1 MAKKEQ
7 KKHFFTIK
15 ITNIGGS
22 STEIGKIFCN
32 FVVEY
37 VSPAF
42 RTILIRKMSKTTIE
56 KIRHRLGAELDE
68 MNAII
73 RSSLSTSDPL
83 MGRVVDQYLRTKGKQ
98 IRPLLVLL
106 SARLFGD
113 INDSTLHA
121 AASLEMLHNATLI
134 HDDVVDNADYRRQT
148 PTLNKDF
155 DNRIAVLVGDFFV
168 STALQEAIKTKDM
181 KAVVSVAE
189 LGKELSLGEIDQIS
203 NARDRSIDESRY
215 FDVISKKTASLFMKC
230 VKMGAET
237 TDATD
242 DQIKTLV
249 EYARLLGLCFQIKDD
264 IFDYYE
270 DREVGKPTG
279 NDLRENKVSLPLIFA
294 VNSTSGE
301 ESDSMRALLLR
312 GDLDDSEIAV
322 LIDFAKDNGGIDY
335 AYSVMEDM
343 RVEADEL
350 LGSLPENEWRE
361 AFAELFEFTIRR
373 HS

>member
-1 MAKKEQ
+1 
-7 KKHFFTIK
+7 
-15 ITNIGGS
+15 
-22 STEIGKIFCN
+22 
-32 FVVEY
+32 
-37 VSPAF
+37 
-42 RTILIRKMSKTTIE
+42 
-56 KIRHRLGAELDE
+56 

-73 RSSLSTSDPL
+73 RTSLSTSDPL
-83 MGRVVDQYLRTKGKQ
+83 MGRVVEQYLRTKGKQ
-98 IRPLLVLL
+98 MRPLLVLL
-106 SARLFGD
+106 SARLLGD
-113 INDSTLHA
+113 INSSTLHA

-134 HDDVVDNADYRRQT
+134 HDDVVDNADYRRST

-230 VKMGAET
+230 VKMGAESVE
-237 TDATD
+237 ASD
-242 DQIKTLV
+242 DEIEALV

-270 DREVGKPTG
+270 DKEVGKPTG
-279 NDLRENKVSLPLIFA
+279 NDLRENKVSLPLIYA
-294 VNSTSGE
+294 VNSTEGE
-301 ESDSMRALLLR
+301 ESDAMRALLLR
-312 GDLDDSEIAV
+312 GDLSDAEIAV
-322 LIDFAKDNGGIDY
+322 LIDFAKTRGGIDY
-335 AYSVMEDM
+335 AYGMMEEM
-343 RVEADEL
+343 RVKADAL
-350 LGSLPENEWRE
+350 LMRLPGNEWRD

-373 HS
+373 QS

>member
-1 MAKKEQ
+1 
-7 KKHFFTIK
+7 
-15 ITNIGGS
+15 
-22 STEIGKIFCN
+22 
-32 FVVEY
+32 
-37 VSPAF
+37 
-42 RTILIRKMSKTTIE
+42 
-56 KIRHRLGAELDE
+56 

-73 RSSLSTSDPL
+73 RTSLSTSDPL
-83 MGRVVDQYLRTKGKQ
+83 MGRVVEQYLRTKGKQ
-98 IRPLLVLL
+98 MRPLLVLL
-106 SARLFGD
+106 SARLLGD
-113 INDSTLHA
+113 INSSTLHA

-134 HDDVVDNADYRRQT
+134 HDDVVDNADYRRST

-230 VKMGAET
+230 VKMGAESVE
-237 TDATD
+237 ASD
-242 DQIKTLV
+242 DEIEALV

-270 DREVGKPTG
+270 DKEVGKPTG
-279 NDLRENKVSLPLIFA
+279 NDLRENKVSLPLIYA
-294 VNSTSGE
+294 VNSTEGE
-301 ESDSMRALLLR
+301 ESDAMRALLLR
-312 GDLDDSEIAV
+312 GDLSDAEIAV
-322 LIDFAKDNGGIDY
+322 LIEFAKTRGGIDY
-335 AYSVMEDM
+335 AYGMMEEM
-343 RVEADEL
+343 RVKADAL
-350 LGSLPENEWRE
+350 LMRLPGNEWRD

-373 HS
+373 QS

>member
-1 MAKKEQ
+1 
-7 KKHFFTIK
+7 
-15 ITNIGGS
+15 
-22 STEIGKIFCN
+22 
-32 FVVEY
+32 
-37 VSPAF
+37 
-42 RTILIRKMSKTTIE
+42 
-56 KIRHRLGAELDE
+56 

-73 RSSLSTSDPL
+73 RTSLSTSDPL
-83 MGRVVDQYLRTKGKQ
+83 MGRVVEQYLRTKGKQ
-98 IRPLLVLL
+98 MRPLLVLL
-106 SARLFGD
+106 SARLLGD
-113 INDSTLHA
+113 INSSTLHA

-134 HDDVVDNADYRRQT
+134 HDDVVDNADYRRST

-230 VKMGAET
+230 VKMGAESVE
-237 TDATD
+237 ASD
-242 DQIKTLV
+242 DEIEALV

-270 DREVGKPTG
+270 DKEVGKPTG
-279 NDLRENKVSLPLIFA
+279 NDLRENKVSLPLIYA
-294 VNSTSGE
+294 VNSTEGE
-301 ESDSMRALLLR
+301 ESDAMRALLLR
-312 GDLDDSEIAV
+312 GDLSDAEIAV
-322 LIDFAKDNGGIDY
+322 LIEFAKTHGGIDY
-335 AYSVMEDM
+335 AYGMMERM
-343 RVEADEL
+343 REKADAL
-350 LGSLPENEWRE
+350 LMRLPGNEWRD

-373 HS
+373 QS

>member
-1 MAKKEQ
+1 
-7 KKHFFTIK
+7 
-15 ITNIGGS
+15 
-22 STEIGKIFCN
+22 
-32 FVVEY
+32 
-37 VSPAF
+37 
-42 RTILIRKMSKTTIE
+42 MSKTTID
-56 KIRHRLGAELDE
+56 KIRNRLSAELDA

-73 RSSLSTSDPL
+73 RTSLATSDPL
-83 MGRVVDQYLRTKGKQ
+83 MGRVVEQYLRTKGKQ

-134 HDDVVDNADYRRQT
+134 HDDVVDNADYRRNT

-203 NARDRSIDESRY
+203 NARDRSIDEARY
-215 FDVISKKTASLFMKC
+215 LDVISKKTASLFMKC
-230 VKMGAET
+230 VKMGAESTEAT
-237 TDATD
+237 TDEIAS
-242 DQIKTLV
+242 LV

-270 DREVGKPTG
+270 DKEVGKPTG
-279 NDLRENKVSLPLIFA
+279 NDLRENKVSLPLIYA
-294 VNSTSGE
+294 VNSSRGH
-301 ESDSMRALLLR
+301 ESDAMHALLMR
-312 GDLDDSEIAV
+312 GDLSDAEIST
-322 LIDFAKDNGGIDY
+322 LIEFAKDNGGIDY
-335 AYSVMEDM
+335 AYSVMEEM
-343 RVEADEL
+343 RFKADRL
-350 LGSLPENEWRE
+350 LLTLPDNKWRD
-361 AFAELFEFTIRR
+361 AFAELFDFTIRR

>member
-1 MAKKEQ
+1 
-7 KKHFFTIK
+7 
-15 ITNIGGS
+15 
-22 STEIGKIFCN
+22 
-32 FVVEY
+32 
-37 VSPAF
+37 
-42 RTILIRKMSKTTIE
+42 
-56 KIRHRLGAELDE
+56 

-73 RSSLSTSDPL
+73 RKSLSTSDPL
-83 MGRVVDQYLRTKGKQ
+83 MGRVVEQYLRTKGKQ
-98 IRPLLVLL
+98 MRPLLVLL
-106 SARLFGD
+106 SARLLGD
-113 INDSTLHA
+113 INSSTLHA

-134 HDDVVDNADYRRQT
+134 HDDVVDNADYRRST

-230 VKMGAET
+230 VKMGAESVE
-237 TDATD
+237 ASD
-242 DQIKTLV
+242 DEIEALV

-270 DREVGKPTG
+270 DKEVGKPTG
-279 NDLRENKVSLPLIFA
+279 NDLRENKVSLPLIYA
-294 VNSTSGE
+294 VNSTEGE
-301 ESDSMRALLLR
+301 ESDAMRALLLR
-312 GDLDDSEIAV
+312 GDLSDAEIAV
-322 LIDFAKDNGGIDY
+322 LIEFAKARGGIDY
-335 AYSVMEDM
+335 AYGMMEEM
-343 RVEADEL
+343 RAKADAL
-350 LGSLPENEWRE
+350 LMRLPGNEWRD

-373 HS
+373 QS

>member
-1 MAKKEQ
+1 M
-7 KKHFFTIK
+7 
-15 ITNIGGS
+15 
-22 STEIGKIFCN
+22 
-32 FVVEY
+32 
-37 VSPAF
+37 
-42 RTILIRKMSKTTIE
+42 
-56 KIRHRLGAELDE
+56 GAELDA
-68 MNAII
+68 MNDII
-73 RSSLSTSDPL
+73 RTSLSTTDPL
-83 MGRVVDQYLRTKGKQ
+83 MGRVVEQYLRTKGKQ

-121 AASLEMLHNATLI
+121 AAALEMLHNATLI
-134 HDDVVDNADYRRQT
+134 HDDVVDNADYRRGT

-168 STALQEAIKTKDM
+168 STALQEAIQTKDM

-203 NARDRSIDESRY
+203 NARDRSIDEERY
-215 FDVISKKTASLFMKC
+215 FEVISKKTASLFMKC

-242 DQIKTLV
+242 FEIATLV

-270 DREVGKPTG
+270 DKEVGKPTG
-279 NDLRENKVSLPLIFA
+279 NDLRENKVSLPLIYA
-294 VNSTSGE
+294 VNIDKGGKGDE
-301 ESDSMRALLLR
+301 MRTLLQR
-312 GDLDDSEIAV
+312 GNLTDDEIHT
-322 LIDFAKDNGGIDY
+322 LIEYAKENGGIDY
-335 AYSVMEDM
+335 SYNVMEGMMEEGD
-343 RVEADEL
+343 RL
-350 LGSLPENEWRE
+350 LMSLPENEWRDK
-361 AFAELFEFTIRR
+361 FAELFEFTIRR

>member
-1 MAKKEQ
+1 
-7 KKHFFTIK
+7 
-15 ITNIGGS
+15 
-22 STEIGKIFCN
+22 
-32 FVVEY
+32 
-37 VSPAF
+37 
-42 RTILIRKMSKTTIE
+42 MSKTTIE
-56 KIRHRLGAELDE
+56 KIRHRLGAELDA

-73 RSSLSTSDPL
+73 RTSLSTSDPL
-83 MGRVVDQYLRTKGKQ
+83 MGRVVEQYLRTKGKQ
-98 IRPLLVLL
+98 MRPLLVLL
-106 SARLFGD
+106 SARLLGD
-113 INDSTLHA
+113 INSSTLHA

-134 HDDVVDNADYRRQT
+134 HDDVVDNADYRRST

-230 VKMGAET
+230 VKMGAESVE
-237 TDATD
+237 ASD
-242 DQIKTLV
+242 DEIEALV

-270 DREVGKPTG
+270 DKEVGKPTG
-279 NDLRENKVSLPLIFA
+279 NDLRENKVSLPLIYA
-294 VNSTSGE
+294 VNSTEGE
-301 ESDSMRALLLR
+301 ESDAMRALLLR
-312 GDLDDSEIAV
+312 GDLSDAEIAV
-322 LIDFAKDNGGIDY
+322 LIEFAKTRGGIDY
-335 AYSVMEDM
+335 AYGMMEDM
-343 RVEADEL
+343 RVKADAL
-350 LGSLPENEWRE
+350 LMRLPGNEWRD

-373 HS
+373 QS